1 MTITQHAHIYSFR
14 TSNFNVGEIFFL
26 NFLSIKPL
34 IMFTAAVAIS
44 MNRCYNIE
52 FLDYCLC
59 MSDKKDKVL
68 QMNLILSSLDM
79 VAQARLLAIMYLSV
93 IVPLRCLV
101 GNTHLLAGFGWGT
114 RSMGRAMD
122 ILWEKVI
129 HIKESPQLI
138 VDESFLMNM
147 FSTLLYL
154 TPFKE

>member
-1 MTITQHAHIYSFR
+1 MDE
-14 TSNFNVGEIFFL
+14 GK
-26 NFLSIKPL
+26 LSWGIAIPCQEHHGSHQDIRFMEGL
-34 IMFTAAVAIS
+34 SIS
-44 MNRCYNIE
+44 MNRWYNIE

-59 MSDKKDKVL
+59 MSDQKNTFL
-68 QMNLILSSLDM
+68 QRNLFVILSSLER
-79 VAQARLLAIMYLSV
+79 VVQSRLLAIMYLSV

-138 VDESFLMNM
+138 VDESFVMNM